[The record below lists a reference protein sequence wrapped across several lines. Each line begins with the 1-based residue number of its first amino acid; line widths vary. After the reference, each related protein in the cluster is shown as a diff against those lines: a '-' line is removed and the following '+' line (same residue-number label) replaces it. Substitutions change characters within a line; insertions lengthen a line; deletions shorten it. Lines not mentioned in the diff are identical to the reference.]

1 LRRRRADDRLDEEI
15 RAHLD
20 LLAAEYE
27 RRGMTPEQARRAARR
42 DFGGVEPMKE
52 AYRDR
57 RGIPI
62 IETVAQDVRDTRCG
76 RSRSIDGSAPWR
88 CCH

>member
-1 LRRRRADDRLDEEI
+1 MRAVLQRLAATFRRRRADDRLDEEI

-20 LLAAEYE
+20 LLAADNE

-57 RGIPI
+57 RGLF
-62 IETVAQDVRDTRCG
+62 ECG
-76 RSRSIDGSAPWR
+76 
-88 CCH
+88 